1 MSPEK
6 APAFPGFQ
14 ADSSSTIPLPEAFF
28 TDLLPLLSS
37 KAEIQVMLYLFWHLA
52 QAQGRVHYLRMMDLT
67 ADPTLMAMVG
77 DQAALE
83 QAVQT
88 LVGLGALL
96 RAELAWM
103 DETYY
108 FINTP
113 QGRAAVQAIQAGTW
127 QEGGQSRPAVQ
138 MTPEKPNIFQ
148 LYENNIGPLTP
159 MIAETLKADEAE
171 YPAEWIEEAIRQAV
185 TRNVRNW
192 KYVQAILSRWQT
204 EGHGNEQNR
213 RDRSQNPED
222 YRESWLGRD

>member
-213 RDRSQNPED
+213 RDHSQTAEND
-222 YRESWLGRD
+222 WKKWLKHD